1 MDASIH
7 LSAGSSKIREALA
20 QYIVRPPVSL
30 KHLLLDEGGTDTVVY
45 RAAYSDYFHTDTKL
59 FPAVESLVELLQ
71 HLPDSRRRLIRTY
84 GLYSSRAR
92 GTPSPAGALARREG
106 GPAKGW
112 KRDHPP
118 QPSLRIGP
126 PEEPK
131 PQLSVSA
138 KQSRAAPW
146 PTAVSQETARGW
158 ARLIKKIYEADLPGG
173 SRRQPAGAP
182 CAALD
187 ATSP

>member
-1 MDASIH
+1 M
-7 LSAGSSKIREALA
+7 
-20 QYIVRPPVSL
+20 
-30 KHLLLDEGGTDTVVY
+30 
-45 RAAYSDYFHTDTKL
+45 
-59 FPAVESLVELLQ
+59 
-71 HLPDSRRRLIRTY
+71 SR
-84 GLYSSRAR
+84 
-92 GTPSPAGALARREG
+92 
-106 GPAKGW
+106 
-112 KRDHPP
+112 
-118 QPSLRIGP
+118 RIGP

-131 PQLSVSA
+131 PELSVSA